1 MRRTKLIW
9 QIIPLFALIIFM
21 CMAAFAWFSSRSIK
35 SFYIARFSEKMS
47 DKLRIAVDLMPS
59 GMALS
64 RICSELGEIEGM
76 RITAILADGKV
87 ACDTSGEAGQME
99 NHSSRPEFAAA
110 LRGEISSGVRLSD
123 TTGEEMLYTAVPVL
137 NEKKETGVLRGAV
150 PLTLIKAS
158 LTSLYYKIVMTGLA
172 ILTVALFIS
181 IWFARMIGRP
191 VKQLELAAEKFTEG
205 NFNAHLPDSGSQ
217 EISSLCES
225 MKKMRDRLEKLD
237 RVRKDFVSNVS
248 HELRTPV
255 TSIVGF
261 LEMVIEGKDLSD
273 DDRTN
278 FLHTAY
284 KQSERLNSIID
295 DLLMLARI
303 EQEIEK
309 SEIPMEEVSA
319 KELLAEAVEIA
330 SIKADQKGIKIDI
343 FCQSELKLRT
353 NPLLIEHAIAN
364 LLDNAIKYSNPDSS
378 VYLNAHREANEV
390 IIRVRDEGCGIPKE
404 HLSRIF
410 ERFYRIDKARS
421 RSLGGTGLGLSIVKN
436 IASAHRGYVTASSQT
451 GRGSIFIIHLPQKS

>member
-1 MRRTKLIW
+1 
-9 QIIPLFALIIFM
+9 
-21 CMAAFAWFSSRSIK
+21 
-35 SFYIARFSEKMS
+35 
-47 DKLRIAVDLMPS
+47 
-59 GMALS
+59 
-64 RICSELGEIEGM
+64 M
-76 RITAILADGKV
+76 RITAILSDGKI
-87 ACDTSGEAGQME
+87 ACDTSGSPKQME
-99 NHSSRPEFAAA
+99 NHSSRPEFIEA
-110 LRGEISSGVRLSD
+110 LRGGTSSTVRFSD

-137 NEKKETGVLRGAV
+137 REKKTIGVLRGSV
-150 PLTLIKAS
+150 PLTLIKSS

-181 IWFARMIGRP
+181 IWLARMIGSP
-191 VKQLELAAEKFTEG
+191 VKQLELAAEKFAEG
-205 NFNAHLPDSGSQ
+205 NFDAHLPDSGSQ
-217 EISSLCES
+217 EIASLCES

-248 HELRTPV
+248 HELRTPI

-261 LEMVIEGKDLSD
+261 LEMVIEDKGLSE

-303 EQEIEK
+303 EQETEK
-309 SEIPMEEVSA
+309 SEIPMEEISA
-319 KELLAEAVEIA
+319 KEVLVEAVETA
-330 SIKADQKGIKIDI
+330 SIRADRKGMKIDI
-343 FCQSELKLRT
+343 FCQSELKLRA
-353 NPLLIEHAIAN
+353 NSLLLEHAVAN
-364 LLDNAIKYSNPDSS
+364 LLDNAIKYSSPDSS
-378 VYLNAHREANEV
+378 VYLNAHHEDNEV
-390 IIRVRDEGCGIPKE
+390 LIRVRDEGCGIPQE

-436 IASAHRGYVTASSQT
+436 IASAHHGYVTASSQV
-451 GRGSIFIIHLPQKS
+451 GHGSVFTIHLPQKY